1 MTTDEFRSYAI
12 QSARIYYR
20 HLDEQGKGVIK
31 TAVRSIRREGAF
43 FVVHLQT
50 KLSPSADPASL
61 LFDFDGQRY
70 SSFEI
75 RPIELSHTRDQLW
88 VRPADALTERF
99 SQLKAEELT
108 LLSDLKFLVK
118 NVEAW
123 YETYGDRIC
132 LHAAPPSVTPVYLS
146 QADSLSQEQR
156 AAIDGAL
163 SHTLSYVWGAPGTG
177 KTRCVLAN
185 CVLSY
190 LLSTPDGKVLLLAPT
205 NNAVEQMLY
214 GTLPALA
221 AQGIPL
227 DTVLRLGTPS
237 ARFSSEYPSVC
248 EVANANHTL
257 SALQEK
263 RDLLQKC
270 LTFRQY
276 AASFS
281 AAMETIPSCVEAIFS
296 RKEQIRQWETDREAL
311 RLDSAVSRGK
321 LTLVQEEICRLL
333 DVVAKRRERNTH
345 SITLRL
351 KKRIFPT
358 PAQKERQLLQEEE
371 AALQMQVANA
381 EQLETTVQEA
391 QRSAALLA
399 SQTETARAEIE
410 DFRGK
415 ILTCCAF
422 WPSLR
427 AAALQ
432 ADFSDKSTCLT
443 YFHDIFSRF
452 QEQLQAR
459 GGPYVA
465 LESLDDETI
474 RQQITTCV
482 QQISEAE
489 QDTTPAR
496 LGAVRVLAATID
508 RFLSS
513 ASPNGFGSFVPDHIF
528 MDEAGYAALIKTAP
542 IFSMQVPVTL
552 IGDHMQLPPVC
563 EMDDQLF
570 SRDDLAPAFLWSQS
584 ALHGESIFT
593 DGFHQM
599 LERYQHAGPPAFLLM
614 EKFDLTATY
623 RFGDALADI
632 LASYVYSSL
641 FHSAIGSG
649 TDLYYLDAP
658 GSPGETNRTR
668 PSEVRAIQDALR
680 RLDHLD
686 YAVLS
691 PYRNQ
696 VSLLSAALPQA
707 RKEDRVLTVHASQ
720 GREWDILFFSVV
732 DTDRKW
738 FTDTVRSLTQG
749 KMVVNTA
756 LSRARRAVILVCD
769 VFYWSGHT
777 DQLIGQLCKNSSSL
791 LSSPFYRDRAFP
803 ANQDEPGGEP
813 HAPGTVR

>member
-1 MTTDEFRSYAI
+1 MTPEEFQSYAI
-12 QSARIYYR
+12 QSAQIYYR
-20 HLDEQGKGVIK
+20 YLDEQGKGVVK

-43 FVVHLQT
+43 FVLHLQT
-50 KLSPSADPASL
+50 KLSPSADPSSL
-61 LFDFDGQRY
+61 LFDFDGRRY

-75 RPIELSHTRDQLW
+75 RPTDFSPARDQLW
-88 VRPADALTERF
+88 VRPSDALSERF
-99 SQLKAEELT
+99 SQLRAEELT

-118 NVEAW
+118 NAEAW
-123 YETYGDRIC
+123 YKSYGDRIC
-132 LHAAPPSVTPVYLS
+132 LHAKPSSVAPVYLS
-146 QADSLSQEQR
+146 QASSLSQEQR

-163 SHTLSYVWGAPGTG
+163 SHTFSYVWGAPGTG

-190 LLSTPDGKVLLLAPT
+190 LLSTPDRKVLLLAPT

-221 AQGIPL
+221 AQGVPL
-227 DTVLRLGTPS
+227 DTVLRLGIPS
-237 ARFSSEYPSVC
+237 ARFASEYPSVC
-248 EVANANHTL
+248 EIANAGHTL

-270 LTFRQY
+270 LAFRQY

-281 AAMETIPSCVEAIFS
+281 AAMETIPSCVETIFS
-296 RKEQIRQWETDREAL
+296 RKEQIRQWETDGEAL

-321 LTLVQEEICRLL
+321 LALAQEEICRLL
-333 DVVAKRRERNTH
+333 DVVAKRRERNAH
-345 SITLRL
+345 SIALRL
-351 KKRIFPT
+351 KKRLFPSA
-358 PAQKERQLLQEEE
+358 AQKERQLLQEEE
-371 AALQMQVANA
+371 AALQSRVANA
-381 EQLETTVQEA
+381 EQLEATVQEA
-391 QRSAALLA
+391 QQSAARLA
-399 SQTETARAEIE
+399 FQTETARAELE
-410 DFRGK
+410 DLHGK

-443 YFHDIFSRF
+443 CFHDIFSQF
-452 QEQLQAR
+452 QERLQAR
-459 GGPYVA
+459 RGPYVA
-465 LESLDDETI
+465 LESLDDEVI
-474 RQQITTCV
+474 RQQITTCT

-508 RFLSS
+508 HFLSS
-513 ASPNGFGSFVPDHIF
+513 ASPDGFGSFVPDHIF

-552 IGDHMQLPPVC
+552 VGDHMQLPPVC
-563 EMDDQLF
+563 EMDDQRF
-570 SRDDLAPAFLWSQS
+570 SREELAPAFLWSQS
-584 ALHGESIFT
+584 ALHMESIFT
-593 DGFHQM
+593 DEFPQM
-599 LERYQHAGPPAFLLM
+599 LERYRHAGPPPFLLM

-658 GSPGETNRTR
+658 GAPGEKNRTR
-668 PSEVRAIQDALR
+668 PSEVRAIQEALQ

-686 YAVLS
+686 YAVLA

-696 VSLLSAALPQA
+696 VSLLSAALPLA
-707 RKEDRVLTVHASQ
+707 RKEERILTVHASQ
-720 GREWDILFFSVV
+720 GREWDLLFFSVV

-738 FTDTVRSLTQG
+738 FTDTVRFLTQG

-756 LSRARRAVILVCD
+756 LSRARRAVVLVCD
-769 VFYWSGHT
+769 VSYWSGHKN
-777 DQLIGQLCKNSSSL
+777 QLIGQLCHHSSPLLSSSL
-791 LSSPFYRDRAFP
+791 YHDRAFSDK
-803 ANQDEPGGEP
+803 QDKPGGEP
-813 HAPGTVR
+813 PCAGNS